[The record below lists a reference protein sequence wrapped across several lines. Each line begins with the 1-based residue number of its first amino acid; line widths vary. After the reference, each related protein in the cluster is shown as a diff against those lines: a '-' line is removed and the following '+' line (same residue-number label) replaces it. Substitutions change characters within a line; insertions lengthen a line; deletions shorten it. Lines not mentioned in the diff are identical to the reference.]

1 MLNACTVAL
10 NWRRYNTRH
19 DAVLAELSKTISQ
32 SLPQGTSVITDLG
45 PDYSFPLHLATTDLR
60 PGMVWWND
68 NTKTA
73 TLLELT
79 IPFDTILDDAAKR
92 KEAKYLDLVSS
103 IKEAGFTTTLLTV
116 EMGSRGLPNVNG
128 WRKLQRVIGLSN
140 RATKDLM
147 TETAKLVIVGSYRIW
162 CARNQI
168 PD

>member
-1 MLNACTVAL
+1 MQLTTCSLTMPTSTSGRRSKTAHACPLCKKEPQTLIHVLNACTVAL

-32 SLPQGTSVITDLG
+32 SLG

-60 PGMVWWND
+60 PDMVWWND

-103 IKEAGFTTTLLTV
+103 IKEAGFTTNLLTV
-116 EMGSRGLPNVNG
+116 EMGSRAWPAQCQQV
-128 WRKLQRVIGLSN
+128 
-140 RATKDLM
+140 
-147 TETAKLVIVGSYRIW
+147 E
-162 CARNQI
+162 
-168 PD
+168 